1 MNSQEVSVTI
11 RGREYRLK
19 SFKNAEYARK
29 LARYVDEVM
38 KTIETGTG
46 SRDHLNIMILSLLQ
60 ITHSYFEAQETKD
73 APNIKIESEIAK
85 IIKSI
90 EKTEKELGKMAAA
103 EK

>member
-19 SFKNAEYARK
+19 SFKDADYARK

-38 KTIETGTG
+38 TTIEEGTG
-46 SRDHLNIMILSLLQ
+46 SSDHLNIMILSLLQ
-60 ITHSYFEAQETKD
+60 ITHSYFEAQEAKD
-73 APNIKIESEIAK
+73 IPNIKIESEIAK

-90 EKTEKELGKMAAA
+90 EKTEKELEKISLA